1 MKLPDH
7 RTKIVCTIGPAS
19 SPKPVLRQLI
29 LKGMNVARINFSHGD
44 LEKHR
49 EVIHRIRSLSTELG
63 VTVAILADLP
73 GPRIR
78 VGDLENEPLTLEKGD
93 TVYLTPLDIEGGKN
107 IIPVNYKR
115 LYESVSPGSN
125 VFLNDGFIQLRCLGN
140 TDKGVECKVEIGGY
154 LTSHKGVNLPGSRIF
169 LDAVTDDD
177 LRFMKFALDEGINIF
192 SLSFVESASDI
203 EKLRNFAQQHGE
215 SIYVVAKIERE
226 EAVQNIDDI
235 LEHTDAIMLARG
247 DLGVETPIQ
256 QVPVLQKE
264 IIHKANLRGKPVI
277 TATHMLESMTENIRP
292 TRAEATDVSNAILDG
307 TDALMLSGE
316 TAVGKYPIET
326 VLMMTG
332 IASSTEKWRN
342 ETGWGTE
349 LLTKGID
356 ELTMSVSDVI
366 ALQVYQAIKRLK
378 VEHTVTPTISGQT
391 PRRISRFKPD
401 CWIFAM
407 SRRQEI
413 CETLALSYGVYP
425 IYSPNKGGSWEQTAS
440 TLLKG
445 NQIASVGDLI
455 VFTEGQSPGKP
466 GGTNMLK
473 ILQIE

>member
-1 MKLPDH
+1 
-7 RTKIVCTIGPAS
+7 
-19 SPKPVLRQLI
+19 
-29 LKGMNVARINFSHGD
+29 
-44 LEKHR
+44 
-49 EVIHRIRSLSTELG
+49 
-63 VTVAILADLP
+63 
-73 GPRIR
+73 
-78 VGDLENEPLTLEKGD
+78 
-93 TVYLTPLDIEGGKN
+93 
-107 IIPVNYKR
+107 
-115 LYESVSPGSN
+115 
-125 VFLNDGFIQLRCLGN
+125 
-140 TDKGVECKVEIGGY
+140 
-154 LTSHKGVNLPGSRIF
+154 
-169 LDAVTDDD
+169 
-177 LRFMKFALDEGINIF
+177 
-192 SLSFVESASDI
+192 
-203 EKLRNFAQQHGE
+203 
-215 SIYVVAKIERE
+215 
-226 EAVQNIDDI
+226 
-235 LEHTDAIMLARG
+235 
-247 DLGVETPIQ
+247 
-256 QVPVLQKE
+256 VPVLQKE

-332 IASSTEKWRN
+332 IASRTEKWRN

-378 VEHTVTPTISGQT
+378 VDHTVTPTISGQT

-407 SRRQEI
+407 SRSQEI

-440 TLLKG
+440 TLLKE

-473 ILQIE
+473 IFQIE